1 MKSQAANGNNL
12 QFQVPTTVQFVQK
25 SNDVIIIDIAGV

>member
-1 MKSQAANGNNL
+1 MKSQAANGTTP
-12 QFQVPTTVQFVQK
+12 QFQRPTTLKFVQK

>member
-1 MKSQAANGNNL
+1 MKSFTANGNTPQNTS
-12 QFQVPTTVQFVQK
+12 FQFVQK